1 MTDPDI
7 SPLQQAAASSHEM
20 FQTWVDAGFT
30 EDQALRL
37 IAYWL
42 VELGKGG
49 TNG

>member
-7 SPLQQAAASSHEM
+7 SPLQQAASSAHEM
-20 FQTWVDAGFT
+20 FTTMVGAGFT

-49 TNG
+49 TG